1 MPMCGSVTTNR
12 QPACSFVR
20 SFVRPTRSDKCTQRY
35 KMTRKLIQNK
45 NKNKKK
51 TIRIVCFTFLL
62 CALFPLPLFTILV
75 SFRFFELMFSCFS
88 SFRFSLLFSTM
99 VFHRDN
105 FSRHSVCS
113 FRLVWLGFY
122 CVTQNFSAKM
132 VGMLFLWFI
141 FNFRWQKM
149 GFMGS
154 DWIKETENRTKLAVY
169 LYNTGKK
176 K

>member
-1 MPMCGSVTTNR
+1 MSLPTASR
-12 QPACSFVR
+12 LVR
-20 SFVRPTRSDKCTQRY
+20 SSVHSPNSNKCTQRY
-35 KMTRKLIQNK
+35 KMTRKLIQN
-45 NKNKKK
+45 NEEKKL
-51 TIRIVCFTFLL
+51 F
-62 CALFPLPLFTILV
+62 ALFVLRFCSVRYFLYHFSPFL
-75 SFRFFELMFSCFS
+75 FRFV
-88 SFRFSLLFSTM
+88 SLSWCLVVFLRSGSLFFSTM

-113 FRLVWLGFY
+113 FRLVWLGFH

-154 DWIKETENRTKLAVY
+154 DWIEETENRTKLAVY

-176 K
+176 